1 MACTKIS
8 PLHLSSSH
16 HIVSVLNM
24 PSLFLVTL
32 LSLFAAPTALAGS
45 SCIAFDTNWDLLAFG
60 YNGKDYNVGTSDQ
73 WTSGKP
79 TDITASGRPPFDGT
93 DTKCYLA
100 QFYNAVYVLGA
111 DTANPANIYIY
122 DATAKSW
129 TMQTVTAGGFDPT
142 SFEAILDHDTNFFY
156 ALSKGDL
163 WSLDMQS
170 LIAAQSSAIAWQDTG
185 AAEIDTTNY
194 DGVMAIAQN
203 HIFFFGV
210 PGVAAGSAPIYVI
223 HFGFWQEGAQSF
235 SSNFPDSHGQAT
247 SFFVDSGTNAGVQ
260 NEIAFIPDD
269 GSATYVINVDT
280 NTTQTLA
287 GPSTV
292 DANARYFASETAL
305 VQIASNG
312 ALIWLPYNPT
322 DSGAN
327 TAATWSPVTALNSVT
342 NDSPGA
348 SAASGGSSSGTSGSS
363 TGKSGASNTAAGGSA
378 ATGSKSGSGAS
389 PSSTGSSGA
398 TRNIVWGSGTVLGL
412 IAAALSLL

>member
-1 MACTKIS
+1 
-8 PLHLSSSH
+8 
-16 HIVSVLNM
+16 M
-24 PSLFLVTL
+24 PSLLLVTL
-32 LSLFAAPTALAGS
+32 LSLFAAPAALAGS
-45 SCIAFDTNWDLLAFG
+45 SCIAFDSNWDLLAFG
-60 YNGKDYNVGTSDQ
+60 FNGKDYNVGTSDQ
-73 WTSGKP
+73 WASGKP

-111 DTANPANIYIY
+111 DTANPASIYIY
-122 DATAKSW
+122 DAAAKSW
-129 TMQTVTAGGFDPT
+129 TTQATTPGGFDPT

-163 WSLDMQS
+163 WALDMGS
-170 LIAAQSSAIAWQDTG
+170 LNAAQSSALPWTDTG

-210 PGVAAGSAPIYVI
+210 PGVPAGSAPIYVI
-223 HFGFWQEGAQSF
+223 HFGFWQEGSQSF

-247 SFFVDSGTNAGVQ
+247 SFFVDSSVNAGVQ
-260 NEIAFIPDD
+260 NEAVFIPDD

-292 DANARYFASETAL
+292 DANARYFASENAL
-305 VQIASNG
+305 VQLAANG

-322 DSGAN
+322 DSSAN
-327 TAATWSPVTALNSVT
+327 TAAKWSPVTALNSVT
-342 NDSPGA
+342 NASPGGA
-348 SAASGGSSSGTSGSS
+348 GGSSGNSSTGTSGSS
-363 TGKSGASNTAAGGSA
+363 TGKSGASSTASGGSS
-378 ATGSKSGSGAS
+378 TGSKSGSSAN